1 MQDAY
6 SPDDKER
13 VCSGKRAN
21 EYLVNKLT
29 NKYNV
34 GINMKK
40 YFGLMRKL
48 LVAALLLLP
57 PSTWAVTGAE
67 QLPVRS
73 FAIGSPTPDKLDD
86 FLRFIDEDLSKTA
99 VNQLFLRIN
108 YNYQFKSHPELAD
121 KNALSEQQV
130 KSLVNTA
137 AKYNIEI
144 IPIIN
149 LLGHQSWKQ
158 DNIRSLLTVYPEFE
172 EPPGK
177 KLLDKDF
184 YTRAYCPNHP
194 EVHDVVFALVDE
206 LVEVFG
212 AKGVHVGMDEVF
224 ILGEEGCSRCKGK
237 DKAELFA
244 SEVNRIQ
251 AHLAKNKIAMY
262 IWGDR
267 LLDGNITGIGKWAAS
282 KNDTYRAIDL
292 ISKEVIICDWQ
303 YKFAPPTPGYFAVK
317 GFNVISASYQV
328 PSVAK
333 FQLNNMIGM
342 RANSRDTIKNRLQGI
357 MHTYW
362 GSFESFYQCYQGK
375 ACENEVKAGAV
386 KTFISIYP
394 KEKS

>member
-1 MQDAY
+1 MIFFLRPI
-6 SPDDKER
+6 SK
-13 VCSGKRAN
+13 
-21 EYLVNKLT
+21 LVT
-29 NKYNV
+29 
-34 GINMKK
+34 
-40 YFGLMRKL
+40 
-48 LVAALLLLP
+48 LVFFLLP
-57 PSTWAVTGAE
+57 LSALAITGAE

-73 FAIGSPTPDKLDD
+73 FAIGSPVPDKFDD
-86 FLRFIDEDLSKTA
+86 FIKFINEDLSKTA

-121 KNALSEQQV
+121 KKALSEQQV
-130 KSLVNTA
+130 KTLVKTA
-137 AKYNIEI
+137 AKHNIEI

-172 EPPGK
+172 EPPGL
-177 KLLDKDF
+177 KLHDKNF

-194 EVHDVVFALVDE
+194 DVHDIVFALVDE
-206 LVEVFG
+206 LIEVFG

-224 ILGEEGCSRCKGK
+224 ILGEDGCERCKGK
-237 DKAELFA
+237 NKAELFA
-244 SEVNRIQ
+244 NEVNLIQ
-251 AHLAKNKIAMY
+251 AHLAKNNIAMY

-267 LLDGNITGIGKWAAS
+267 LLNGKTTGIGKWAAS
-282 KNDTYRAIDL
+282 RNDTDTALDL
-292 ISKEVIICDWQ
+292 ISKAVVICDWQ

-333 FQLNNMIGM
+333 FQLSNMIGM
-342 RANSRDTIKNRLQGI
+342 RANSRDTIKNRLRGV

-362 GSFESFYQCYQGK
+362 GSFNSFYQCYQGK
-375 ACENEVKAGAV
+375 ACEDETKESAV
-386 KTFISIYP
+386 KTFNSIYP

>member
-1 MQDAY
+1 
-6 SPDDKER
+6 
-13 VCSGKRAN
+13 
-21 EYLVNKLT
+21 
-29 NKYNV
+29 
-34 GINMKK
+34 MKK
-40 YFGLMRKL
+40 SYRFIRKL
-48 LVAALLLLP
+48 FVSVLLLLP
-57 PSTWAVTGAE
+57 LAAWAKMDAE

-73 FAIGSPTPDKLDD
+73 FAIGSPAPDK
-86 FLRFIDEDLSKTA
+86 FASFIDFINDDLSKTA

-108 YNYQFKSHPELAD
+108 YNYQFKSHPELAE

-130 KSLVNTA
+130 KKLVNTA
-137 AKYNIEI
+137 AKHNIEI

-172 EPPGK
+172 EPAGK

-194 EVHDVVFALVDE
+194 EVHEVVFALVDE
-206 LVEVFG
+206 LVEVFS

-237 DKAELFA
+237 NKAELFA
-244 SEVNRIQ
+244 NEVNRIQ
-251 AHLAKNKIAMY
+251 AHLAKNNIAMY

-267 LLDGNITGIGKWAAS
+267 LLDGKTTGLGKWAAS
-282 KNDTYRAIDL
+282 INDTDSAIDL

-317 GFNVISASYQV
+317 GFDVISASYQV
-328 PSVAK
+328 PSVAE
-333 FQLNNMIGM
+333 FQLSNMIGM
-342 RANSRDTIKNRLQGI
+342 RANSRDTIKNRLLGI

-362 GSFESFYQCYQGK
+362 GNFDSFNQCYQGNS
-375 ACENEVKAGAV
+375 CVNEVKESAV
-386 KTFISIYP
+386 KTFKTIYP
-394 KEKS
+394 KKKS

>member
-1 MQDAY
+1 MLF
-6 SPDDKER
+6 S
-13 VCSGKRAN
+13 
-21 EYLVNKLT
+21 LT
-29 NKYNV
+29 TSATTNV
-34 GINMKK
+34 
-40 YFGLMRKL
+40 
-48 LVAALLLLP
+48 
-57 PSTWAVTGAE
+57 E

-73 FAIGSPTPDKLDD
+73 FAIASPAPDK
-86 FLRFIDEDLSKTA
+86 FTSFIDFINDDLSKTA

-108 YNYQFKSHPELAD
+108 YNYQFKSHPELTD

-130 KSLVNTA
+130 KLLVNTA
-137 AKYNIEI
+137 AKYNIEV

-172 EPPGK
+172 EPPGL
-177 KLLDKDF
+177 KLNDKDF

-206 LVEVFG
+206 LIDVFD

-224 ILGEEGCSRCKGK
+224 ILGEEGCNRCKGK
-237 DKAELFA
+237 DKAALFA
-244 SEVNRIQ
+244 NEVNLIQ
-251 AHLAKNKIAMY
+251 AHLAEKQIKMY

-267 LLDGNITGIGKWAAS
+267 LLDGDITGIGKWAAS
-282 KNDTYRAIDL
+282 KNDTEGAIDL

-333 FQLNNMIGM
+333 FQLTNMLGM
-342 RANSRDTIKNRLQGI
+342 RAHSRGTIKNRLQGI

-362 GSFESFYQCYQGK
+362 GSFDSFYQCYQEKQCPNEDKSSAVNTFK
-375 ACENEVKAGAV
+375 AV
-386 KTFISIYP
+386 YP
-394 KEKS
+394 KRN

>member
-1 MQDAY
+1 M
-6 SPDDKER
+6 KNICR
-13 VCSGKRAN
+13 
-21 EYLVNKLT
+21 LVNR
-29 NKYNV
+29 V
-34 GINMKK
+34 AVAV
-40 YFGLMRKL
+40 LM
-48 LVAALLLLP
+48 LLP
-57 PSTWAVTGAE
+57 LSTLAITTAGQV
-67 QLPVRS
+67 PVRS
-73 FAIGSPTPDKLDD
+73 FAIGSPAPDK
-86 FLRFIDEDLSKTA
+86 FASFIDFINDDLSKTA

-130 KSLVNTA
+130 KAIVNTA

-177 KLLDKDF
+177 KLFEKDF

-206 LVEVFG
+206 LVEVFS
-212 AKGVHVGMDEVF
+212 ARGVHVGMDEVF

-237 DKAELFA
+237 NKAELFA
-244 SEVNRIQ
+244 NEVNLIQ
-251 AHLAKNKIAMY
+251 AHLAKNNIAMY

-267 LLDGNITGIGKWAAS
+267 LLDGKTTGIGKWAAS
-282 KNDTYRAIDL
+282 INDTDTAIDL

-333 FQLNNMIGM
+333 FQLNNMIAM

-362 GSFESFYQCYQGK
+362 GSFDSFNQCYQGK
-375 ACENEVKAGAV
+375 KCENEVKGNAITTF
-386 KTFISIYP
+386 KTIYP
-394 KEKS
+394 KKEK

>member
-1 MQDAY
+1 MNI
-6 SPDDKER
+6 K
-13 VCSGKRAN
+13 
-21 EYLVNKLT
+21 
-29 NKYNV
+29 
-34 GINMKK
+34 
-40 YFGLMRKL
+40 FGLMKKVFV
-48 LVAALLLLP
+48 LVLLLLP
-57 PSTWAVTGAE
+57 LSSWAVSEAE

-73 FAIGSPTPDKLDD
+73 FAIASPTPDK
-86 FLRFIDEDLSKTA
+86 FNRFIDFINDDLSKTA

-108 YNYQFKSHPELAD
+108 YNYQFTSYPELAD

-130 KSLVNTA
+130 KHLVNTA
-137 AKYNIEI
+137 TKHNIEI

-172 EPPGK
+172 EPAGK

-206 LVEVFG
+206 LVEVFS

-224 ILGEEGCSRCKGK
+224 ILGEEGCARCKGK
-237 DKAELFA
+237 NKAEIFA
-244 SEVNRIQ
+244 NEVNRIQ
-251 AHLAKNKIAMY
+251 AHLAKNNVAMY

-267 LLDGNITGIGKWAAS
+267 LLDGKITGLGKWAAS
-282 KNDTYRAIDL
+282 MNDTEAAIDL
-292 ISKEVIICDWQ
+292 ISKDVIICDWQ

-328 PSVAK
+328 PSVAL
-333 FQLNNMIGM
+333 FQLSNMIGM
-342 RANSRDTIKNRLQGI
+342 RANTRATIKNRLRGI

-362 GSFESFYQCYQGK
+362 GSFDSFNQCYQGK
-375 ACENEVKAGAV
+375 QCENDVKANAV
-386 KTFISIYP
+386 ETFKSIYP
-394 KEKS
+394 KKES

>member
-1 MQDAY
+1 
-6 SPDDKER
+6 
-13 VCSGKRAN
+13 
-21 EYLVNKLT
+21 
-29 NKYNV
+29 
-34 GINMKK
+34 MKN
-40 YFGLMRKL
+40 YFWLITMA
-48 LVAALLLLP
+48 VSALLLLP
-57 PSTWAVTGAE
+57 PSTWAVTDTE
-67 QLPVRS
+67 QLPVRG
-73 FAIGSPTPDKLDD
+73 FAIGSPSPDK
-86 FLRFIDEDLSKTA
+86 FESFIDFINNDLSKTA
-99 VNQLFLRIN
+99 VNQLYLRIN
-108 YNYQFKSHPELAD
+108 YNYQFKSHPELAG

-130 KSLVNTA
+130 NTLVNAA

-172 EPPGK
+172 EPPGI
-177 KLLDKDF
+177 KLHNKNF

-194 EVHDVVFALVDE
+194 EVHQVVFALVDE

-237 DKAELFA
+237 NKAELFA
-244 SEVNRIQ
+244 NEVNLIQ
-251 AHLAKNKIAMY
+251 AHLSKNNIAMY

-267 LLDGNITGIGKWAAS
+267 LLDGKITGLGKWAAS
-282 KNDTYRAIDL
+282 MNDTDTAIDL
-292 ISKEVIICDWQ
+292 ISKEVVICDWQ

-362 GSFESFYQCYQGK
+362 GSFDSFYQCYQDK
-375 ACENEVKAGAV
+375 VCENEIKASAV
-386 KTFISIYP
+386 KTFNSIYP
-394 KEKS
+394 KQKI

>member
-1 MQDAY
+1 M
-6 SPDDKER
+6 KEIYR
-13 VCSGKRAN
+13 
-21 EYLVNKLT
+21 LVRS
-29 NKYNV
+29 V
-34 GINMKK
+34 AVSA
-40 YFGLMRKL
+40 LM
-48 LVAALLLLP
+48 LLP
-57 PSTWAVTGAE
+57 LSTLAIAAAE

-73 FAIGSPTPDKLDD
+73 FAIGSPVPDK
-86 FLRFIDEDLSKTA
+86 FNSFIDFINDDLSKTA

-130 KSLVNTA
+130 KVLVKTA

-237 DKAELFA
+237 NKAELFA
-244 SEVNRIQ
+244 NEVNLIQ
-251 AHLAKNKIAMY
+251 AHLAKNKIATY

-267 LLDGNITGIGKWAAS
+267 LLNGKTTGIGKWAAS
-282 KNDTYRAIDL
+282 INDTDTAIDM

-328 PSVAK
+328 PSVAQ

-342 RANSRDTIKNRLQGI
+342 RANSRDTIKNRLQGV

-362 GSFESFYQCYQGK
+362 GSFDSFDQCYQGK
-375 ACENEVKAGAV
+375 ACENKVKENAV
-386 KTFISIYP
+386 KTFKTIYP
-394 KEKS
+394 KEKN